1 MSTNNAHRHLKRT
14 ENVEM
19 TKVRKIVTNSC
30 LFLQVMLR
38 MVINFPTSLDYCD
51 AFCKY
56 LMTSYPREN
65 KSVTKCQFR
74 HEEDL
79 ELVNLLHLSWYYEAV
94 VHTARALLIA
104 VWLKFPSFPLT
115 LREMGQK
122 KINAFAID
130 FLAKRLFSLQ
140 RALREWKMSLMVLR
154 A

>member
-1 MSTNNAHRHLKRT
+1 MFER
-14 ENVEM
+14 
-19 TKVRKIVTNSC
+19 
-30 LFLQVMLR
+30 
-38 MVINFPTSLDYCD
+38 VINFPTSLDYCD

-79 ELVNLLHLSWYYEAV
+79 ELVNLLHLSWYYEAL

-122 KINAFAID
+122 KNQRFCH
-130 FLAKRLFSLQ
+130 RLPGKKTFFFSAACFTWMKDEFDGFENLEMTCCWESFS
-140 RALREWKMSLMVLR
+140 RHLFYFCLIG
-154 A
+154 